1 MALQNLE
8 FKQKASGDYV
18 HYESEPVQ
26 LTGDCGIQL
35 LFKGNKNDV
44 TVLSGMD
51 GENFAG
57 SHSEF
62 NVGNLF
68 STPVRGIIPG
78 MYIKISTNN
87 EPASGHILMSE

>member
-8 FKQKASGDYV
+8 FKQKVSGDYI

-35 LFKGNKNDV
+35 LFKGDKNDV

-57 SHSEF
+57 SHYEF
-62 NVGNLF
+62 NQQACPRHNSRYVHQD
-68 STPVRGIIPG
+68 
-78 MYIKISTNN
+78 K
-87 EPASGHILMSE
+87 HQ

>member
-1 MALQNLE
+1 
-8 FKQKASGDYV
+8 
-18 HYESEPVQ
+18 
-26 LTGDCGIQL
+26 
-35 LFKGNKNDV
+35 
-44 TVLSGMD
+44 MD

-57 SHSEF
+57 SHYEF

-68 STPVRGIIPG
+68 SKPVRGIIPG